1 MQKQKKILMKLKNKV
16 VFKKNAKRVFIFKKI
31 CKTLNVFRLKKFIPS
46 KLNAI
51 KKVYTFL
58 LNKKVS
64 NSLAYNRGFSKKITF
79 RFSQNNIFCNL
90 LDLKKNKTLHTSSAG
105 IYKIKLSK
113 RKIKAFYKTF
123 VYIFF
128 NKINKNIIDFKNTF
142 FNIIAPIKIRKSLIK
157 IIISE
162 IKKCKPKHFE
172 QKNILIN
179 ILAKKCFN
187 GCRAKKKIRKKGRFS
202 KIYK

>member
-1 MQKQKKILMKLKNKV
+1 MKLKKLEFKSKNNLRKV
-16 VFKKNAKRVFIFKKI
+16 FAFKKI
-31 CKTLNVFRLKKFIPS
+31 SNNFKNFKLKEFSANKINS
-46 KLNAI
+46 I
-51 KKVYTFL
+51 KRIHNFL

-64 NSLAYNRGFSKKITF
+64 NSLIYGKSFSKKILF

-90 LDLKKNKTLHTSSAG
+90 IDLKNNKTLHTSSAG

-113 RKIKAFYKTF
+113 RRIKNFYKTF

-128 NKINKNIIDFKNTF
+128 NKIKKNLKDFKKTV
-142 FNIIAPIKIRKSLIK
+142 FNIVAPIKIRKTLVK
-157 IIISE
+157 IILSE
-162 IKKCKPKHFE
+162 IKKFKQQTFE

-179 ILAKKCFN
+179 ISAKKCFN
-187 GCRAKKKIRKKGRFS
+187 GCRAKKKIRKKGCFY